1 MPLAIVRA
9 DITEMQV
16 DAIVNAANTSLLAGG
31 GVCGGIFAAAGAQKL
46 ERACAALAPIEV
58 GEAVITPGF
67 DLPARYVI
75 HTAGPVYRG
84 LEEDSAKL
92 HRCYVNSLRLAVQK
106 DCESIAFPLISSGVY
121 RYPKAEALQIA
132 TSAIRDFL
140 TEHDLHVFL
149 VVYDKDA
156 FLISEHLFGE
166 VEDYLWEHLVEE
178 RYDRFITGSV
188 FESRA
193 MSVSAEPLED
203 LIGNL
208 DQSFGE
214 TLLSLIDAK
223 GKTDVEVYKRANLD
237 RRLFSKIRSIKGYLP
252 SKRTALA
259 LAIALELSLQE
270 TNDLLACAGF
280 TLSSSQKFD
289 VIIEYFIIH
298 GRYDIFEINEV
309 LFSYDQPLLGA

>member
-1 MPLAIVRA
+1 M
-9 DITEMQV
+9 
-16 DAIVNAANTSLLAGG
+16 
-31 GVCGGIFAAAGAQKL
+31 
-46 ERACAALAPIEV
+46 
-58 GEAVITPGF
+58 
-67 DLPARYVI
+67 
-75 HTAGPVYRG
+75 
-84 LEEDSAKL
+84 
-92 HRCYVNSLRLAVQK
+92 QK

-252 SKRTALA
+252 ASALHWPWP
-259 LAIALELSLQE
+259 SLWSCLCRKP
-270 TNDLLACAGF
+270 TICWHVRGGLRFPAVKIRRD
-280 TLSSSQKFD
+280 
-289 VIIEYFIIH
+289 H
-298 GRYDIFEINEV
+298 
-309 LFSYDQPLLGA
+309 